1 MLIDGYKSIMLLGV
15 NEKHGILNLA
25 RNANA
30 AALKDNKQD
39 EKKEEEKIVKNNHG
53 NFLVFFI

>member
-30 AALKDNKQD
+30 AALKDNK
-39 EKKEEEKIVKNNHG
+39 
-53 NFLVFFI
+53 